1 VNPYRALYR
10 LRITPWERDSVPRQ
24 VVELAEVAERSAAPG
39 RVLDVG
45 CGTGRDAVYLSERGW
60 TVTGVDAVP
69 RALDGARRRAQ
80 AANAEV
86 TWVLGDVTR
95 LETLGIGD
103 SYGLVIDRGCF
114 HGLSDAERERCASGI
129 TALAAPGARLLMFA
143 FHPRR
148 RGLGPRGITR
158 EQIEGHFAGTWELVS
173 SAPDP
178 ETQLPRWIGD
188 AKPAWYQ
195 MQRAA

>member
-10 LRITPWERDSVPRQ
+10 LGITPWERDRVPGQ
-24 VVELAEVAERSAAPG
+24 VVELADSAERSATPG
-39 RVLDVG
+39 RALDVG
-45 CGTGRDAVYLSERGW
+45 CGTGRDAVYLSGRGW
-60 TVTGVDAVP
+60 SVTGVDAVP
-69 RALDGARRRAQ
+69 RAIDGARRRAQ

-103 SYGLVIDRGCF
+103 GYSLVVDRGCF
-114 HGLSDAERERCASGI
+114 HGLSDAERERCARGI
-129 TALAAPGARLLMFA
+129 TTLTAPGARLLMFA

-158 EQIEGHFAGTWELVS
+158 EQIQDHFAEGWELVA
-173 SAPDP
+173 SAPEP

-195 MQRAA
+195 LQRAT